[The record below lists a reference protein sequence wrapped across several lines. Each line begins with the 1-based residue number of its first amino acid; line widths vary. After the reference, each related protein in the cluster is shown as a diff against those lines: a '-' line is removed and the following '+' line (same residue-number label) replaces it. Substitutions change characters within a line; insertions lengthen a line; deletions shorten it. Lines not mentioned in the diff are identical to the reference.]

1 MNVSS
6 VSYAFT
12 PSPAVTRY
20 GQNNEDNPRDT
31 GAKTVRPETA
41 GAKENPELSAEESQQ
56 LEKLKARDREVRA
69 HELAHLAAAGSL
81 ATSGAS
87 FTYQRGPDGAS
98 YAIGGEVQIDTS
110 SGSNPEETIRKAQ
123 IIRAAAQAP
132 AEPSGQD
139 RSVAAKASQME
150 AKARAELATADEE
163 EGSEAAGGVTATVDI
178 GQQKQQAAVQQYQTI
193 AAGLGAGSQFSLQ
206 A

>member
-20 GQNNEDNPRDT
+20 GQNNEDNPRGT

-87 FTYQRGPDGAS
+87 FTYQRGPDGAN

-110 SGSNPEETIRKAQ
+110 AGSNPEETIRKAQ

>member
-20 GQNNEDNPRDT
+20 GQNNEDNPRGT

-110 SGSNPEETIRKAQ
+110 SGRNPEETIRKAQ

-193 AAGLGAGSQFSLQ
+193 AAGLGAGSHFSLQ

>member
-20 GQNNEDNPRDT
+20 GQNNEDNPRGT

-163 EGSEAAGGVTATVDI
+163 EGSEAAGGVAATGDI
-178 GQQKQQAAVQQYQTI
+178 RQQKQQAAVQQYQTI

>member
-20 GQNNEDNPRDT
+20 GQNNEDNPRGT

>member
-20 GQNNEDNPRDT
+20 GQNNEDNPTGT

>member
-20 GQNNEDNPRDT
+20 GQNNEDNPRGT

-110 SGSNPEETIRKAQ
+110 SGRNPEETIRKAQ

>member
-20 GQNNEDNPRDT
+20 GQNNEDNPRGT

-110 SGSNPEETIRKAQ
+110 AGSNPEETIRKAQ

>member
-20 GQNNEDNPRDT
+20 GQNNEDNPRGT

-69 HELAHLAAAGSL
+69 HELAHLTAAGSL